1 MKVTG
6 VDGKQVGKLAG
17 RVYFVNHGVNVSRE
31 YSGSVSNPN
40 TAAQVGQRSR
50 FKLASQVSAALSSV
64 IVIPRKGIQSPRNL
78 FVKKNMGLFYGSPQG
93 AQVSYENLQITN
105 GSMGLPG
112 LVVERQ
118 SPDILQIQL
127 EKGVEGAYDRI
138 VYNVFSK
145 TAEAQLLLV
154 SSSVVPVT
162 TENNTARFRST
173 DPYTELVVYAYG
185 LKDKN
190 ERARAN
196 YNSYSVNTGEDLAKL
211 FANRSLGIGD
221 YFFSQTRGTTLPYG
235 TSTSPVP
242 DEGKVLMYISTLGT
256 GSVKITVGAEN
267 PVTLTNGSIQV
278 PYNSNVQLE
287 AIDGAEAVTGTWE
300 FVGWLNNGEQNW
312 FSRENNITLNVKS
325 MKDIVAQFGINA
337 GDGGLE

>member
-64 IVIPRKGIQSPRNL
+64 IVIPRKGILSPRNL
-78 FVKKNMGLFYGSPQG
+78 FVKKNMGLFYGTAQG

-112 LVVERQ
+112 LAVERQ

-256 GSVKITVGAEN
+256 GSVKITVGSEN

-278 PYNSNVQLE
+278 PYNSNVELE
-287 AIDGAEAVTGTWE
+287 AIDGAEALSGTWE

>member
-6 VDGKQVGKLAG
+6 IDGKQVGKLAG

-40 TAAQVGQRSR
+40 TADQVAQRSR

-64 IVIPRKGIQSPRNL
+64 IVIPRKGILSPRNL
-78 FVKKNMGLFYGSPQG
+78 FVKKNMGLFYGTAQG

-112 LVVERQ
+112 VVVERQ
-118 SPDILQIQL
+118 APDILRIQL
-127 EKGVEGAYDRI
+127 EKDVVGAYDRI

-145 TAEAQLLLV
+145 TQEAQLMLAASIV
-154 SSSVVPVT
+154 CPAT
-162 TENNTARFRST
+162 TENNTASVRST

-221 YFFSQTRGTTLPYG
+221 YFFSQTRGSTLPYG
-235 TSTSPVP
+235 DSTSPVP
-242 DEGKVLMYISTLGT
+242 DTGKVMVYLSTLGEGSIT
-256 GSVKITVGAEN
+256 ATVGEQSPVTIKNGSVE
-267 PVTLTNGSIQV
+267 V
-278 PYNSNVQLE
+278 PYNGSVELS
-287 AIDGAEAVTGTWE
+287 AEPGEPIYAGSWV
-300 FVGWLNNGEQNW
+300 FYGWYNNGEQTP
-312 FSRENNITLNVKS
+312 FSLDATITLNVKQTRDVIAKF
-325 MKDIVAQFGINA
+325 MFRANQ
-337 GDGGLE
+337 GGLE

>member
-1 MKVTG
+1 MKVSS

-17 RVYFVNHGVNVSRE
+17 RVYYVNHGVNISRE

-64 IVIPRKGIQSPRNL
+64 IVIPRKGILSPRNL

-118 SPDILQIQL
+118 SPDILEVQL

-154 SSSVVPVT
+154 SSVVVPVT
-162 TENNTARFRST
+162 TENDTARFRST

-211 FANRSLGIGD
+211 FASRSLGIGD

-242 DEGKVLMYISTLGT
+242 DTGKVLLYLSTYSG
-256 GSVKITVGAEN
+256 
-267 PVTLTNGSIQV
+267 GSINVTIGEQEPVNTEGGSFKV
-278 PYNSNVQLE
+278 PYNGNVELE
-287 AIDGAEAVTGTWE
+287 AVDGEQAGYATWE
-300 FVGWLNNGEQNW
+300 FVAWYNNGEQTP
-312 FSRENNITLNVKS
+312 FSYDRTININ
-325 MKDIVAQFGINA
+325 MKGMRDIIAKFTYHVIG
-337 GDGGLE
+337 GGLE

>member
-50 FKLASQVSAALSSV
+50 FKLASQVSAALNNV
-64 IVIPRKGIQSPRNL
+64 IVIPRKGILSPRNL
-78 FVKKNMGLFYGSPQG
+78 FVKKNMGLFYGTAQG

-112 LVVERQ
+112 VVVARQ
-118 SPDILQIQL
+118 SPDILEIQL

-154 SSSVVPVT
+154 SSVVVPVT
-162 TENNTARFRST
+162 SENNTAKFRTT

-196 YNSYSVNTGEDLAKL
+196 YNSYSVKTGEDLAKL

-235 TSTSPVP
+235 NSSSVVP
-242 DEGKVLMYISTLGT
+242 EEGKVLLYLTNYSDDEI
-256 GSVKITVGAEN
+256 SVKIGEQQ
-267 PVTLTNGSIQV
+267 PVLV
-278 PYNSNVQLE
+278 E
-287 AIDGAEAVTGTWE
+287 DGAVQVQYNADVELTTSTSTTGME
-300 FVGWLNNGEQNW
+300 FIGWFNNGEQTP
-312 FSRENNITLNVKS
+312 FSRELTINLK
-325 MKDIVAQFGINA
+325 MKTMRDIIAFWVYRGP
-337 GDGGLE
+337 GGGLE

>member
-40 TAAQVGQRSR
+40 TAKQVGQRSR

-64 IVIPRKGIQSPRNL
+64 IVIPRKGILSPRNL
-78 FVKKNMGLFYGSPQG
+78 FVKKNMGLFYGTAQG

-127 EKGVEGAYDRI
+127 EKGVSGAYDRI

-154 SSSVVPVT
+154 ASVVVPVT
-162 TENNTARFRST
+162 SENDTARFKTT
-173 DPYTELVVYAYG
+173 DPYTELVIYAYG

-235 TSTSPVP
+235 NSQSVVP
-242 DEGKVLMYISTLGT
+242 EDGKVLLY
-256 GSVKITVGAEN
+256 
-267 PVTLTNGSIQV
+267 LTNYSEEPISVTINDQQPVMVEDGAVQV
-278 PYNSNVQLE
+278 PYNADVELSTSFDLE
-287 AIDGAEAVTGTWE
+287 GAE
-300 FVGWLNNGEQNW
+300 FKGWFYNGEQTP
-312 FSRENNITLNVKS
+312 FSLNQTINFKMKT
-325 MKDIVAQFGINA
+325 MKDLIALWVVHQVIH
-337 GDGGLE
+337 GLE

>member
-1 MKVTG
+1 MKVKS

-64 IVIPRKGIQSPRNL
+64 IVIPRKGILSPRNL
-78 FVKKNMGLFYGSPQG
+78 FVKKNMGLFYGTAQG

-105 GSMGLPG
+105 GNMGLPG
-112 LVVERQ
+112 LVVVRQ
-118 SPDILQIQL
+118 APDILEIQL
-127 EKGVEGAYDRI
+127 EKGVKGAYDRI

-162 TENNTARFRST
+162 TENDTARFRST

-185 LKDKN
+185 VKDKN

-235 TSTSPVP
+235 NSASVVP
-242 DEGKVLMYISTLGT
+242 DEGKVLLY
-256 GSVKITVGAEN
+256 
-267 PVTLTNGSIQV
+267 LTNYSDDKISVTIGEQQPVLVEDGAVQV
-278 PYNSNVQLE
+278 PYNSDVELTTSTST
-287 AIDGAEAVTGTWE
+287 TGME
-300 FVGWLNNGEQNW
+300 FQGWYNNGEQTP
-312 FSRENNITLNVKS
+312 FSREQTINLK
-325 MKDIVAQFGINA
+325 MKTMRDIIAFWIYRGPQ
-337 GDGGLE
+337 GGLE

>member
-40 TAAQVGQRSR
+40 TAAQVAQRSR

-78 FVKKNMGLFYGSPQG
+78 FVKNNMGLFYGTAQG

-112 LVVERQ
+112 IMVDRQ
-118 SPDILQIQL
+118 SPDILQVQL
-127 EKGVEGAYDRI
+127 EKGVEGIYDRI

-196 YNSYSVNTGEDLAKL
+196 YNNYSVNTGEDLAKL
-211 FANRSLGIGD
+211 LANRSLSIGD
-221 YFFSQTRGTTLPYG
+221 YFISQTRGTTLPYG
-235 TSTSPVP
+235 NSGNVVP
-242 DEGKVLMYISTLGT
+242 EEGKVLLY
-256 GSVKITVGAEN
+256 
-267 PVTLTNGSIQV
+267 LTNYSDDEISVTIGEQQPILVEDGAVQV
-278 PYNSNVQLE
+278 PYNSDVELTTSTST
-287 AIDGAEAVTGTWE
+287 TGME
-300 FVGWLNNGEQNW
+300 FIGWFNNGEQTP
-312 FSRENNITLNVKS
+312 FSREQTINIK
-325 MKDIVAQFGINA
+325 MKTMRDLIAFWVYRGP
-337 GDGGLE
+337 GGGLE